1 MKKRILSLL
10 LALVTVFYIIPFGA
24 FPVIALDGDDE
35 EKTTLTLEDLEVGK
49 LYKAEFV
56 AEEFTPWARF
66 PFINTY
72 DDNEQHHI
80 PNITSFPTKL
90 TVVRE
95 SESDLGLVYVSG
107 YDNKID
113 ETHTIEWPDSCAEY
127 RYIEAYYLLIGEEGN
142 YISIDDMIIGEP
154 YDATWNW
161 DLTMT
166 SGAQNSGVIPYRRL
180 DSEVDAFIEYGFYDG
195 DDEYVETAGFPKDL
209 IVELV
214 YDGDTLVRVTNKDWP
229 AEYEQYRY
237 VDPEW
242 DINVLGEY
250 NPTDDG
256 YIYGK
261 VDIFCEG
268 AVDNVL
274 RLERGK
280 KVQAF
285 TELGSGI
292 SANARFQWEMK
303 IEGDE
308 WAIVKDAIL
317 SYITISEALVANT
330 VGEYATL
337 RCIVTDGTQKYASEE
352 LKVKIQPEMTVH
364 YGGAN
369 GAQQFAG
376 GLSNQPATAADS
388 SVFQACINYKFVH
401 TREDI
406 NGTNA
411 FAPFIHT
418 FYSNSDTL
426 SATIY
431 SQLRVGYTACV
442 VDPDGDI
449 EYNGVTYTAKPL
461 HKFDGVSI
469 NSPKNEL
476 NITIYYVP
484 NWVGFTVE
492 YHEQNLA
499 DDSYTRAG
507 QVRKEGYTDDFI
519 GTGLDVPRVGFKALF
534 YDPELTIA
542 GNGATVVEIYYD
554 RIYYLV
560 KFDTQDGHG
569 ITPYYVRY
577 DTQVMLTEPT
587 KPGYSFKN
595 PWILTSVYD
604 IIEDSEGKKT
614 EKDLT
619 ITDEMRSWYGGKNAG
634 AIITVRNNIKYTATW
649 TVGSTSFTIVYW
661 REDADST
668 DPGNKENYSV
678 WATETINAVPDQEVN
693 CTGFKISS
701 TLATTVIDGKNTDE
715 SPYFTRADAMS
726 DESIVVKGDGSS
738 AANIYYT
745 RNTYH
750 IWFSGGTEV
759 TGTCGLYEHE
769 HGTDCNL
776 PLLCQKPVH
785 QHSTDICG
793 ERVLIC
799 EVTEH
804 ALHTVACCIRDE
816 HTVHEAKCCTK
827 TEHTAHDNSCC
838 TKTPH
843 ANHTTSCFSNISNT
857 TPANPSRAPANAV
870 DGQIYKTG
878 NTRYIYINGSWYRY
892 SGTDNNGTVKNP
904 NSSCPGIHTHGD
916 GKCTYSDA
924 LHEHFDGNCTWKD
937 ELHTHGDGLCTCT
950 LSLHTHGDNCY
961 KYPNCGVVSSHDHT
975 DACYGECDKY
985 EHDHSNSCNTSG
997 TNRYIYA
1004 ISAKYNSNIAEL
1016 WPTADKL
1023 DELKTLNNLTYN
1035 GKLYAW
1041 NNIVTNSSGQNT
1053 PLATK
1058 RVNMTS
1064 DLCDTNDNKKEGTA
1078 DISNTTS
1085 YKDVYYLFES
1095 FDQTSA
1101 ANGNLRRAYGNP
1113 STYYDSDDDYYQRI
1127 YGLGSSLSAKAI
1139 TGMKAVTSSAQTGDN
1154 NAFVVYY
1161 TRNRHDIVFT
1171 SVGTSIYTVSDV
1183 MYEYPISS
1191 LSYTENANVTVG
1203 KWSFK
1208 DKNGNTV
1215 EMDIPI
1221 PNTPSIYE
1229 EGSVYF
1235 AGWYT
1240 TPMCADGTEYNF
1252 ATATLPDENVYLYAK
1267 WQPTEYK
1274 VQVYRQESEIGSTIT
1289 GQLLY
1294 DAVLPFNTQV
1304 REEDLAKY
1312 VIPQE
1317 NYVFSGWYYV
1327 VGGEEKRY
1335 DFNTMLIKGET
1346 VIYAKWT
1353 KNIQIPYT
1361 VLYLF
1366 NEGTVESPEWVEI
1379 ADRTEGY
1386 SLAGI
1391 SKTFTAKMGIKLY
1404 EKYQSWYFPAS
1415 RYYTHVM
1422 SEDFSANVIRFEYQ
1436 SDTEIEYTILH
1447 KFKSE
1452 QLKNQYGKYFPDG
1465 TFQLVIPDSI
1475 KASENNFTTTVIER
1489 YNDEVNYARV
1499 EEALKNWKDANIDP
1513 NDYEG
1518 IFNILA
1524 SMTADYYVQE
1534 MVLTL
1539 EPTQNVMVFNWFE
1552 SNTTKTYHIIHY
1564 LQAPDRST
1572 YSVYSSVNHTVQNDS
1587 NYEINE
1593 EWDNPFG
1600 YVRKEVKISGV
1611 AKGEFLNQDQVNIT
1625 LGQFGQDATIEFYY
1639 DRAQYTYTIHH
1650 YINGTSIRI
1659 ADDQTGTAYYEDK
1672 VRVGDVDINDVV
1684 GYIIANPN
1692 DVKEITAADQEIICF
1707 YNSMSV
1713 YYLFQEAISGRGIIS
1728 KPTYE
1733 GHVGILPEQDEA
1745 MITATPRDGYRFI
1758 GWYLDKAGIQSV
1770 EQYANVYGE
1779 GGASIMPKTPTP
1791 DMANQ
1796 TITFY
1801 ALFEPTTRVFEN
1813 EGVADES
1820 QAFIYRIEG
1829 LDGGNS
1835 AVDVTFVIT
1844 GNGSVTLAMLPYG
1857 NYRITVLN
1865 WAWRYGLPNGMVEN
1879 SVEVNINTA
1888 EPFTFVYSG
1897 TPTDKWLTD
1906 DASGTV
1912 TP

>member
-35 EKTTLTLEDLEVGK
+35 EESYLTIEDLEVGK
-49 LYKAEFV
+49 LYSAKFSSDEFV
-56 AEEFTPWARF
+56 PCARYLFVDSHEALGKMPSTLDGTLPKELLVERDSAADFGLVRISSATANWPAEYEEFRYVSASLLKIGGGTVTLENMTAGTPYMAQWNQTA
-66 PFINTY
+66 IVS
-72 DDNEQHHI
+72 DDENEK
-80 PNITSFPTKL
+80 N
-90 TVVRE
+90 E
-95 SESDLGLVYVSG
+95 DGLVLLYK
-107 YDNKID
+107 DIA
-113 ETHTIEWPDSCAEY
+113 EADSNYFVDYSHGKSDAD
-127 RYIEAYYLLIGEEGN
+127 YLFSTN
-142 YISIDDMIIGEP
+142 
-154 YDATWNW
+154 
-161 DLTMT
+161 
-166 SGAQNSGVIPYRRL
+166 
-180 DSEVDAFIEYGFYDG
+180 
-195 DDEYVETAGFPKDL
+195 GFPKDL
-209 IVELV
+209 IIELV
-214 YDGDTLVRVTNKDWP
+214 YEEDGFVRVTNTDWP

-237 VDPEW
+237 LEAEYDL
-242 DINVLGEY
+242 IITGEY

-261 VDIFCEG
+261 VGIFCESANG
-268 AVDNVL
+268 NTLTLKQGEKA
-274 RLERGK
+274 E
-280 KVQAF
+280 AF
-285 TELGSGI
+285 TELDEGI
-292 SANARFQWEMK
+292 TSEARFQWEMK

-337 RCIVTDGTQKYASEE
+337 RCIVTDGTKKYASDE

-369 GAQQFAG
+369 GAQQFAD

-442 VDPDGDI
+442 VDPEGDI
-449 EYNGVTYTAKPL
+449 EYNGVKYTAKPL
-461 HKFDGVSI
+461 HKFDNVNI
-469 NSPKNEL
+469 LSPYEDL

-484 NWVGFTVE
+484 NLMGFNVE
-492 YHEQNLA
+492 YYEQNLA

-519 GTGLDVPRVGFKALF
+519 GTGLAEPRTGFKALF

-542 GNGATVVEIYYD
+542 GNGATVIEIYYD

-560 KFDTQDGHG
+560 DFELQDGYG

-577 DTQVMLTEPT
+577 GTQVMLTEPT
-587 KPGYSFKN
+587 RPGHSFKK
-595 PWILTSVYD
+595 PWILTRVYSVT
-604 IIEDSEGKKT
+604 EDELGNKT
-614 EKDLT
+614 EKDINFADDAEL
-619 ITDEMRSWYGGKNAG
+619 MAAYSGKDAG
-634 AIITVRNNIKYTATW
+634 AIIVVRNNITYTANW
-649 TVGSTSFTIVYW
+649 DVGTTSYTIIYWLENADDTNFTLHSFKEVKNVAPGTYASATDSLDLDGT
-661 REDADST
+661 EENHFVFMDA
-668 DPGNKENYSV
+668 
-678 WATETINAVPDQEVN
+678 
-693 CTGFKISS
+693 IS
-701 TLATTVIDGKNTDE
+701 DKNVE
-715 SPYFTRADAMS
+715 
-726 DESIVVKGDGSS
+726 VKGDGTT
-738 AANIYYT
+738 AVNAYYARKYYT
-745 RNTYH
+745 IN
-750 IWFSGGTEV
+750 FKSSGT
-759 TGTCGLYEHE
+759 TCVLGGNYSHT
-769 HGTDCNL
+769 HGTNCECD
-776 PLLCQKPVH
+776 LLCTQETH
-785 QHSTDICG
+785 THTDACG
-793 ERVLIC
+793 DKTFVCTLE
-799 EVTEH
+799 EH
-804 ALHTVACCIRDE
+804 TSHTTACCSITSNG
-816 HTVHEAKCCTK
+816 HT
-827 TEHTAHDNSCC
+827 HTPACYGSSSVVD
-838 TKTPH
+838 
-843 ANHTTSCFSNISNT
+843 T
-857 TPANPSRAPANAV
+857 TPTTNLNNAPKNAQE
-870 DGQIYKTG
+870 GQIYRSNSG
-878 NTRYIYINGSWYRY
+878 GSSRYYIYINGSWYRY
-892 SGTDNNGTVKNP
+892 RASTNNAIISPSTE
-904 NSSCPGIHTHGD
+904 SCPTVHISSDHTTGD
-916 GKCTYSDA
+916 CSYSDA
-924 LHEHFDGNCTWKD
+924 LH
-937 ELHTHGDGLCTCT
+937 THN
-950 LSLHTHGDNCY
+950 DNCY
-961 KYPNCGVVSSHDHT
+961 EYSSCNNTMHIHNDG
-975 DACYGECDKY
+975 CYGECKLYVHTCNGTCRNNSTNNVKIVTQKY
-985 EHDHSNSCNTSG
+985 DSDISKIWPIVGDNGVSYSGQVWKSSITNNWYSILYKVPGQDLTMTSG
-997 TNRYIYA
+997 TIGTGATLRWYYALERLTPTTEYDGNTYVEDGTRYYYVAFSTTI
-1004 ISAKYNSNIAEL
+1004 
-1016 WPTADKL
+1016 TATNGTNL
-1023 DELKTLNNLTYN
+1023 TYDEDYFPITGFQQRDLEGNWDASDWVTNNGVREMYLYYVRNDHDLIFYDGENTIKTLNF
-1035 GKLYAW
+1035 LYEASLKDAYF
-1041 NNIVTNSSGQNT
+1041 I
-1053 PLATK
+1053 P
-1058 RVNMTS
+1058 
-1064 DLCDTNDNKKEGTA
+1064 DTIPASKE
-1078 DISNTTS
+1078 N
-1085 YKDVYYLFES
+1085 
-1095 FDQTSA
+1095 
-1101 ANGNLRRAYGNP
+1101 
-1113 STYYDSDDDYYQRI
+1113 
-1127 YGLGSSLSAKAI
+1127 
-1139 TGMKAVTSSAQTGDN
+1139 
-1154 NAFVVYY
+1154 
-1161 TRNRHDIVFT
+1161 
-1171 SVGTSIYTVSDV
+1171 
-1183 MYEYPISS
+1183 
-1191 LSYTENANVTVG
+1191 
-1203 KWSFK
+1203 
-1208 DKNGNTV
+1208 
-1215 EMDIPI
+1215 
-1221 PNTPSIYE
+1221 
-1229 EGSVYF
+1229 GSVEF

-1240 TPMCADGTEYNF
+1240 TSTCADGTEFDFDNEIM
-1252 ATATLPDENVYLYAK
+1252 PDRDVTLYAK
-1267 WQPTEYK
+1267 WIPKEYD

-1327 VGGEEKRY
+1327 VDGVEKRY

-1379 ADRTEGY
+1379 AERTEGY

-1404 EKYQSWYFPAS
+1404 EEYQSWYFPAS

-1436 SDTEIEYTILH
+1436 KNTEIEYTILH
-1447 KFKSE
+1447 KFQSE
-1452 QLKNQYGKYFPDG
+1452 KLKTQYGGYFPDG
-1465 TFQLVIPDSI
+1465 TFQLVIHDSI
-1475 KASENNFTTTVIER
+1475 NASENNFTTTVIER
-1489 YNDEVNYARV
+1489 YNDEITLARV
-1499 EEALKNWKDANIDP
+1499 TEALETKVNSSDDI
-1513 NDYEG
+1513 EG
-1518 IFNILA
+1518 IYNILT
-1524 SMTADYYVQE
+1524 SLTADYYVQE

-1587 NYEINE
+1587 NYEIIE

-1672 VRVGDVDINDVV
+1672 VRVGEVDLNDVV

-1745 MITATPRDGYRFI
+1745 MITATARDGYRFI
-1758 GWYLDKAGIQSV
+1758 GWYLDKAGTQSV

-1801 ALFEPTTRVFEN
+1801 ALFEPTTRVFKN

-1829 LDGGNS
+1829 IDTANS
-1835 AVDVTFVIT
+1835 NVDVTFVIT